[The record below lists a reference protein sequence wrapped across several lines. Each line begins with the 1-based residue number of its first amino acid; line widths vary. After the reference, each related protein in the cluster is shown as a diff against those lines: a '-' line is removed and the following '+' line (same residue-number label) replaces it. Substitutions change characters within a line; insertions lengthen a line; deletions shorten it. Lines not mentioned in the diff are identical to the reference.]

1 MGPSWTGRGPWSP
14 TSERVTPFSPCALLP
29 VNQLSVSAGPP
40 RALLSPRDS
49 LELFCNLSGAPA
61 LLLPHVAFAV
71 SWELR
76 KEAAGEGHLVARL
89 EASGGL
95 VLGQNYANRNVGTRH
110 VSLQKLASPL
120 GAFLLR
126 IESAQPAD
134 VGSYRC
140 EVQAFLRS
148 PSAELRP
155 LATLSSE
162 VVSVEVKSQGSPS
175 SSPTELTW
183 AP

>member
-1 MGPSWTGRGPWSP
+1 M
-14 TSERVTPFSPCALLP
+14 TPFSPCALLP
-29 VNQLSVSAGPP
+29 ANQFLVSAGPP

-49 LELFCNLSGAPA
+49 LELFCNISGAPV

-162 VVSVEVKSQGSPS
+162 VISVEVKSQGSPS